1 MRLTVC
7 LWGLG
12 WMLSAISAGLH
23 ASAHPAEP
31 AVIEEVVTIPLPPAA
46 RWPGLVATVL
56 RPEGPGPFPVAVISH
71 GSPANAAE
79 RSRMGRYRAQAASR
93 EFLRRG
99 YLVLLPMRRGYGD
112 TGGPW
117 AEHYSSCAAPDYTR
131 AGQEAAL
138 DLLAAIDY
146 LRALP
151 YADAERILLVGQSA
165 GGFASL
171 AAASHNPPGVAAVL
185 NFAGG
190 RGGNPQVH
198 PGEPCG
204 AEQMARTLGRF
215 ARGIR
220 VPVLWHYVENDQF
233 FGPAV
238 VRRWYEAFER
248 NGAYG
253 RLVMQPPFGR
263 DGHALFGTAS
273 GVSIWAPVVDAF
285 LREAGVAFAA
295 GPSAAQ

>member
-1 MRLTVC
+1 MRLTGC
-7 LWGLG
+7 LW
-12 WMLSAISAGLH
+12 SAGLMLVAMSAGMP
-23 ASAHPAEP
+23 ASAEPAEP
-31 AVIEEVVTIPLPPAA
+31 ALIEEVVTIPLPPAA
-46 RWPGLVATVL
+46 RWPHLVATVF
-56 RPEGPGPFPVAVISH
+56 RPEGNGPFPVVVISH

-79 RSRMGRYRAQAASR
+79 RARMGRYLARAASR

-117 AEHYSSCAAPDYTR
+117 AEHYSTCAAPDYAR
-131 AGQEAAL
+131 AGEEAAL

-151 YADAERILLVGQSA
+151 HADAGQVLLVGQSA

-171 AAASHNPPGVAAVL
+171 AAASHNPPGLRAVL

-190 RGGNPQVH
+190 RGGNPRAH

-204 AEQMARTLGRF
+204 AEQMALTMGRF
-215 ARGIR
+215 AQRIR
-220 VPVLWHYVENDQF
+220 VPVLWHYAENDQF

-238 VRRWYEAFER
+238 VRRWYGAFEQA
-248 NGAYG
+248 GVPG

-263 DGHALFGTAS
+263 DGHALFGAPS
-273 GVSIWAPVVDAF
+273 GVRIWLPVVEMF
-285 LREAGVAFAA
+285 LLEAGVAFAA

>member
-1 MRLTVC
+1 
-7 LWGLG
+7 
-12 WMLSAISAGLH
+12 MLVAMFTGVA
-23 ASAHPAEP
+23 ACAQPAATAED
-31 AVIEEVVTIPLPPAA
+31 ATIEEVVTIPLPPAA
-46 RWPGLVATVL
+46 RWPHLVATLL

-79 RSRMGRYRAQAASR
+79 RARMGRYRAMAASR

-117 AEHYSSCAAPDYTR
+117 AEHYSSCAAPDYTK
-131 AGQEAAL
+131 AGEEAAL
-138 DLLAAIDY
+138 DLLAAMDY

-151 YADAERILLVGQSA
+151 YADTGSILLVGQSA

-190 RGGNPQVH
+190 RGGNPRMH

-204 AEQMARTLGRF
+204 VEQMAHTVGRF
-215 ARGIR
+215 AQRIR
-220 VPVLWHYVENDQF
+220 VPVLWHYAENDQF

-248 NGAYG
+248 AGGSG

-263 DGHALFGTAS
+263 DGHALFGAAS
-273 GVSIWAPVVDAF
+273 GASLWAPVVDEF
-285 LREAGVAFAA
+285 LRDAGVVAA
-295 GPSAAQ
+295 GLTRASQ